1 MKNLTTQGF
10 ILIDVDATSLNNAG
24 KDTKSNDNNV
34 MATKTIS
41 KNGRTYVYAS
51 GQAWR
56 YWWRET
62 LKKDFDWNISPIVRD
77 DAKNQAFTA
86 TNPLIYEDDDIF
98 GYMKAATE
106 DKLDSEGK
114 PALDKKGKKE
124 KGDDISVTR
133 VSPLKNSAIISVA
146 AVTPVRHQS
155 GAFRHEGNPVPFKDQ
170 DYSAT
175 MKGMFSLDL
184 EMVGT
189 FSSYNKSGFKNITQQ
204 MRDEIL
210 KAGATEVVDTHL
222 RGANGE
228 PHKLV
233 RLPKDKRVK
242 RITDTIGALKVL
254 SGGAVQTRKM
264 TDVTPKFIILATLAS
279 GNHPFSHI
287 VNNKGEYD
295 EYFNLNTEGIVEV
308 LEDYK
313 DQLQGK
319 VFIGMRSGF
328 LSEYEEQKMKKLVE
342 QFPQLLEVLSVNK
355 AIDKYIEQVKTQI
368 S

>member
-1 MKNLTTQGF
+1 M
-10 ILIDVDATSLNNAG
+10 
-24 KDTKSNDNNV
+24 
-34 MATKTIS
+34 
-41 KNGRTYVYAS
+41 
-51 GQAWR
+51 
-56 YWWRET
+56 
-62 LKKDFDWNISPIVRD
+62 
-77 DAKNQAFTA
+77 
-86 TNPLIYEDDDIF
+86 
-98 GYMKAATE
+98 
-106 DKLDSEGK
+106 
-114 PALDKKGKKE
+114 
-124 KGDDISVTR
+124 
-133 VSPLKNSAIISVA
+133 
-146 AVTPVRHQS
+146 
-155 GAFRHEGNPVPFKDQ
+155 
-170 DYSAT
+170 
-175 MKGMFSLDL
+175 
-184 EMVGT
+184 
-189 FSSYNKSGFKNITQQ
+189 
-204 MRDEIL
+204 
-210 KAGATEVVDTHL
+210 
-222 RGANGE
+222 
-228 PHKLV
+228 
-233 RLPKDKRVK
+233 
-242 RITDTIGALKVL
+242 